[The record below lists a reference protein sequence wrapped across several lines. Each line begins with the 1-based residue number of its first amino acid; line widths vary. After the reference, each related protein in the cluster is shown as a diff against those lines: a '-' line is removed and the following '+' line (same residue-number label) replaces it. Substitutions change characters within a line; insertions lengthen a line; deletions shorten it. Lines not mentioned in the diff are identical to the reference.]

1 MAKTASHT
9 LTYEQALQRAMA
21 LCSASEHCISDINE
35 KLYRWGL
42 SKQDSDRVT
51 DYLLDEK
58 FIDERRFAL
67 AYANDKYRFSHWGRV
82 KIRAM
87 LCMLRI
93 SDTDISEAL
102 DSIDE
107 QRYMEIL
114 KDVINSKRKSI
125 CDDGSYASRA
135 KIIRFALQRGF
146 EMHEIAKFISD
157 YEE

>member
-21 LCSASEHCISDINE
+21 LCSASEDCISDINE

-42 SKQDSDRVT
+42 SRQDSERVI
-51 DYLLDEK
+51 DHLIDEK
-58 FIDERRFAL
+58 FTDERRFAL
-67 AYANDKYRFSHWGRV
+67 AYANDKYRFSHWGKV

-125 CDDGSYASRA
+125 GDDGSYASRA